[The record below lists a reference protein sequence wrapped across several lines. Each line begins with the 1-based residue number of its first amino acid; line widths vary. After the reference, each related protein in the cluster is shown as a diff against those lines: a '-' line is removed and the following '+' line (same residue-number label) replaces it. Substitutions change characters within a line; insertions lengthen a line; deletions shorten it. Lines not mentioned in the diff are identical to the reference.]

1 MPPIDFICHHL
12 FCAWL
17 ISASEVLHC
26 SLTFSQVCIWAHI
39 HYIIELCTLAT
50 HCNYPLIVLI
60 GQLGFRSN
68 LKWFVLSNLF
78 PDCHVPCTIPF
89 FFKKNVVASTQF
101 WEPLFTPISEDH
113 IMVFQILFEF
123 GKKIYI
129 DFYVMWQLK
138 FRFGE

>member
-1 MPPIDFICHHL
+1 MICL
-12 FCAWL
+12 VQSISRLPCAM
-17 ISASEVLHC
+17 
-26 SLTFSQVCIWAHI
+26 
-39 HYIIELCTLAT
+39 Y
-50 HCNYPLIVLI
+50 N
-60 GQLGFRSN
+60 
-68 LKWFVLSNLF
+68 
-78 PDCHVPCTIPF
+78 TIF
-89 FFKKNVVASTQF
+89 LKKNVVASTQF